1 MFKKLI
7 PEFSIFFACL
17 ICFIIT
23 QKILF
28 PIQSKFLGT
37 EHILVGAL
45 IFLPHGVRVISTVVY
60 GLRSLIPLL
69 IAHFLMLILYVNI
82 SKFSMIIALTLV
94 STLCVWLAIF
104 IMFRSRNGLNLNQI
118 NLKNIILITIL
129 SSIINSSGHDLTKY
143 IFLVDTHSNL
153 INKELFYYMIGDF
166 LGTLLLFLFYI
177 KFVKRYFIKLSEQ
190 SNTGTKIK

>member
-37 EHILVGAL
+37 EHILAGAL

-69 IAHFLMLILYVNI
+69 IAHFLMLLLYANI
-82 SKFSMIIALTLV
+82 SEFSMIIALTFV
-94 STLCVWLAIF
+94 SSLCVWLTIF
-104 IMFRSRNGLNLNQI
+104 IMFRRRNGLNLNQI

-129 SSIINSSGHDLTKY
+129 SSIINSIGHDLTKY
-143 IFLVDTHSNL
+143 IFLVDTHSSL
-153 INKELFYYMIGDF
+153 INKELFYYMLGDF
-166 LGTLLLFLFYI
+166 LGTIMLFFAYSKWKKNI
-177 KFVKRYFIKLSEQ
+177 K
-190 SNTGTKIK
+190 